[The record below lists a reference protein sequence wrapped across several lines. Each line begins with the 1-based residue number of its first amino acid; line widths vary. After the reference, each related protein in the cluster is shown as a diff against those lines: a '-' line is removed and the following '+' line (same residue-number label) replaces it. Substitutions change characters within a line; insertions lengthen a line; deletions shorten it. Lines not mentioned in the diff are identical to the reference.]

1 MLSVLER
8 DSGNRFSPFMHA
20 FPVCTAHVMTAGM
33 GRVEGGREKK
43 GGKEGERDAARPV
56 YQLPSLFHKEAV
68 ALKARLTAVAILHS
82 FHTHH
87 RCSKRP

>member
-1 MLSVLER
+1 
-8 DSGNRFSPFMHA
+8 MHA
-20 FPVCTAHVMTAGM
+20 FPVCAAHVMAAGM
-33 GRVEGGREKK
+33 GRVEGG
-43 GGKEGERDAARPV
+43 KEGVRDAARSV

-87 RCSKRP
+87 WCGKQP